1 MAEKTPAGAPAP
13 GQAIAGS
20 AMRVLLLAMPDVASS
35 FDRVMRF
42 PNLALTSLAAN
53 VDNAEVRAL
62 DLVLTP
68 HGVGH
73 TVAQTVAEFRPHLV
87 GLSAMTFQYHTARQ
101 LAALIRRTAPETQI
115 VLGGYH
121 ATLAWEEIAADPQ
134 AAAIDFLVRGEGE
147 AALNQLV
154 QALRTGGDLS
164 AIPGL
169 SYRTATGFVH
179 NERAAVLDLSALHP
193 PARQAR
199 LRGGFSYFGRPFDVV
214 ETSRGCTRACS
225 FCCIRHMYG
234 QCHRTYALTRVIE
247 DIRAAAE
254 SGAAGVFFVDDNINL
269 DGDRFRQL
277 CEAIV
282 EAGLDRLEYLCQA
295 DVAGF
300 VQSPEV
306 IPLMQRAGFCGVFLG
321 IERVE
326 QSAWRFLRKSNT
338 LVGTQEAVRS
348 LRAHGIAAAGGFIVG
363 HPDDDAAAVQHVFRT
378 ARHLDLDHA
387 IMWCLTPYPGTEVRE
402 QLLAENLVVNPGDY
416 RHYNGF
422 ICNVRTR
429 RLAHR
434 QLVRTIAAEGLKL
447 YFHPEFL
454 RRDRVWRQEG
464 RRVLPYLQASLEYLT
479 RGYRNQ
485 LFASRHTL

>member
-1 MAEKTPAGAPAP
+1 MSTMPAGTSET
-13 GQAIAGS
+13 AG
-20 AMRVLLLAMPDVASS
+20 AGGGARRVLLLAMPDVASS

-53 VDNAEVRAL
+53 VDDAEVRVL
-62 DLVLTP
+62 DLVLAP
-68 HGVGH
+68 RHVGH
-73 TVAQTVAEFRPHLV
+73 TVVQTLNEFQPHLV

-101 LAALIRRTAPETQI
+101 LAALIRRTRPETRV

-121 ATLAWEEIAADPQ
+121 ATLAWEEIAADPE
-134 AAAIDFLVRGEGE
+134 AGAIDFLVRGEGE

-154 QALRTGGDLS
+154 QALRASGDLS

-169 SYRTATGFVH
+169 SYRTAAGFVH
-179 NERAAVLDLSALHP
+179 NPRAAVLDLGALRS

-199 LRGGFSYFGRPFDVV
+199 LRNGFSYFGKPFDVV

-234 QCHRTYALTRVIE
+234 GCYRTYALPRVIE

-254 SGAAGVFFVDDNINL
+254 AGAEGVFFVDDNINL
-269 DGDRFRQL
+269 DGARFRQL

-282 EAGLDRLEYLCQA
+282 EAGLDRLDYLCQA

-300 VQSPEV
+300 AQAPEV
-306 IPLMQRAGFCGVFLG
+306 IPLMQRAGFRGVFLG

-326 QSAWRFLRKSNT
+326 QSAWRFLRKSNS
-338 LVGTQEAVRS
+338 LGRTQEIVRS
-348 LRAHGIAAAGGFIVG
+348 LRAHGIAVAGGFIVG
-363 HPDDDAAAVQHVFRT
+363 HPDDDAAAVKQVFRT
-378 ARHLDLDHA
+378 ARHLGLDHA
-387 IMWCLTPYPGTEVRE
+387 IMWCLTPYPGTEVRA
-402 QLLAENLVVNPGDY
+402 QLLAESLVVNPGDY

-429 RLAHR
+429 RLTHR

-454 RRDRVWRQEG
+454 VRGGVWRQET

-479 RGYRNQ
+479 RGYRNR